1 MLDLRLTG
9 LFYTQASMGEALTA
23 LTRAFG
29 DLREPRVLAL
39 GLAPPIAAFAVWAV
53 LAWALA
59 DDWARWVTESIATT
73 SWLTWLRDL
82 GLSSVLVWGSGIAA
96 FALLLPV
103 MLITALIVTEI
114 VAMPLIVPFVGRR
127 HYPQLALRKG
137 GTVAGSVAN
146 AVKAIAVFAALWL
159 VSLPFWF
166 TGIGA
171 LLLPP
176 LISAGFNQ
184 RMFRYDALSEHASA
198 DEYKAVVS
206 AAGGRL
212 FLLGLMLALMY
223 AIPLVN
229 LAVPVLSGLAFT
241 HLGLAELARLRQGR
255 GVMES

>member
-1 MLDLRLTG
+1 
-9 LFYTQASMGEALTA
+9 MGEALTA

-39 GLAPPIAAFAVWAV
+39 GLLPPVAALAVWAV
-53 LAWALA
+53 LAWTLA
-59 DDWARWVTESIATT
+59 DDWARLVADWIAGT

-82 GLSSVLVWGSGIAA
+82 GLSSLLIWGSGIAA
-96 FALLLPV
+96 LALLLPI

-114 VAMPLIVPFVGRR
+114 AAMPLIVPLVGRR
-127 HYPQLALRKG
+127 HFPQLALRKG
-137 GTVAGSVAN
+137 GTVAGSIAN

-159 VSLPFWF
+159 VSLPLWF

-198 DEYKAVVS
+198 DEYKAVIS
-206 AAGGRL
+206 AAGGKL

-223 AIPLVN
+223 AIPIVN

-241 HLGLAELARLRQGR
+241 HLCLAELERLRR
-255 GVMES
+255 DRVIRES